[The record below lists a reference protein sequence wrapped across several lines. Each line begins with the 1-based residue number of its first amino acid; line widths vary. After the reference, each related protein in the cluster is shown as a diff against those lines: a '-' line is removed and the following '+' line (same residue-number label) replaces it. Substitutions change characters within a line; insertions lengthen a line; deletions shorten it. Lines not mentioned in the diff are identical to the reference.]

1 MLAGIRGSGAAAAN
15 SVTHN
20 TDNSR
25 TASMHVDTI
34 TIMTQGK
41 DANAIARDITQ
52 AMKTHA
58 YAVQSNYGPA

>member
-1 MLAGIRGSGAAAAN
+1 M
-15 SVTHN
+15 THN